1 MKLLGI
7 LLLIIFSSSIIYWA
21 FTDGDPVYMRD
32 LNGNLRRIPGMKSN
46 RLAIVVI
53 ILFTVFGI
61 ILILSNY

>member
-7 LLLIIFSSSIIYWA
+7 LLHIIFFSSIIYWV
-21 FTDGDPVYMRD
+21 FIGGDPVYMWD
-32 LNGNLRRIPGMKSN
+32 LNGNLREIPGMKSN

-53 ILFTVFGI
+53 ILFMVFGI